1 LACFVSYACFTC
13 HPTKVLITHPDR
25 CFDSLPVPPF
35 PQGDA
40 PRHMLKYVG
49 DGCIAFMAVSFLI
62 EVGSRQK

>member
-1 LACFVSYACFTC
+1 
-13 HPTKVLITHPDR
+13 LITHPDR